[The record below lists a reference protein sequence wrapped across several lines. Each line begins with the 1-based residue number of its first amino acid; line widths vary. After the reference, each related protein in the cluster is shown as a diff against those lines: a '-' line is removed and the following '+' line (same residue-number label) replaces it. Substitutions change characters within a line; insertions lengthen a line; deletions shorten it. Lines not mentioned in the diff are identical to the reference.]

1 MDLAD
6 LSLTFDLL
14 SPEAPTVPEQA
25 DRKVTSLSRSG
36 SSPQGC
42 IYRTATGPLGE
53 RKLGGKTSV

>member
-14 SPEAPTVPEQA
+14 SPEAQTVPGQA
-25 DRKVTSLSRSG
+25 DRKATSLSRSG

-42 IYRTATGPLGE
+42 IYRSATGPLRE
-53 RKLGGKTSV
+53 REEARREA